1 MDVVKKKLDIQS
13 PFREEVRTVNRVLR
27 EKGYQCYLV
36 GGSVRDLLLGFDVYD
51 FDFATNAKPEEV
63 SKLFRRVIPTGIKHG
78 TVTVLMKNGTYEITT
93 YRSDGT
99 YLDGRRPEKVHFSD
113 TLEEDVLRRDFTING
128 LAYDISEEKI
138 IDHVEGMN
146 DLEGELVRTI
156 GDPVDRFFEDGL
168 RTYRACRF
176 AAKLKF
182 KIDEDTLKA
191 IPETLHI
198 AEKVSVERIRD
209 EIMKMLEAEIPS
221 IGLEYLRQ
229 TGLMEL
235 CLPELA
241 AAYGVEQNKYH
252 LFDVYYHSLYSCDSA
267 PQSKPLLRLA
277 ALLHDIG
284 KVPTRRMGDDGE
296 YTFYNHEVVGAR
308 MTRKLMRRLK
318 FSNEQVQTV
327 INLVSNHMFHYT
339 PEWTDGAVRRFMRK
353 AGLENLDD
361 LFELRMADRAGNGMR
376 EGLPEPI
383 KKLRKRIDHI
393 IEEENAFTVKD
404 LDINGNDLMREF
416 NLKPGPVIGRV
427 LNELLEQVLDEPGLN
442 RYDILMVMTQ
452 KVLEDMNHQVKN

>member
-1 MDVVKKKLDIQS
+1 MSVVKKKLDIQS
-13 PFREEVRTVNRVLR
+13 PFREEVRTINRVLR

-36 GGSVRDLLLGFDVYD
+36 GGSVRDLLLGFNVYD
-51 FDFATNAKPEEV
+51 FDFATDARPKEV

-93 YRSDGT
+93 YRSEGK
-99 YLDGRRPEKVHFSD
+99 YLDGRRPEEVHFSD

-138 IDHVEGMN
+138 IDYVEGMK
-146 DLEGELVRTI
+146 DLKDELVRTI
-156 GDPVDRFFEDGL
+156 GDPVERFSEDGL

-182 KIDEDTLKA
+182 RIDEHTLQA
-191 IPETLHI
+191 IPKTLHV

-209 EIMKMLEAEIPS
+209 EIMKMLEADIPS

-229 TGLMEL
+229 SGLMEQ
-235 CLPELA
+235 CLPEVA
-241 AAYGVEQNKYH
+241 ACYGVEQNKYH
-252 LFDVYYHSLYSCDSA
+252 MFDVYYHSLYSCDSA
-267 PQSKPLLRLA
+267 PQDKPLLRLA

-327 INLVSNHMFHYT
+327 TNLISNHMFHYT

-353 AGLENLDD
+353 AGLENLDQ

-383 KKLRKRIDHI
+383 KKLQKRIEKI
-393 IEEENAFTVKD
+393 IEDENAFTVRD
-404 LDINGNDLMREF
+404 LDINGNDLMKEF
-416 NLKPGPVIGRV
+416 ELKPGPVIGRV
-427 LNELLEQVLDEPGLN
+427 LNELLEQVLDNPGLN
-442 RYDILMVMTQ
+442 RHDILVDMAR
-452 KVLEDMNHQVKN
+452 KVLEDMNHQVKT

>member
-1 MDVVKKKLDIQS
+1 MSVVKKKLDIQS
-13 PFREEVRTVNRVLR
+13 PFREEVRTINRVLR

-36 GGSVRDLLLGFDVYD
+36 GGSVRDLLLGFNVYD
-51 FDFATNAKPEEV
+51 FDFATDARPGEV

-93 YRSDGT
+93 YRSEGK
-99 YLDGRRPEKVHFSD
+99 YLDGRRPEEVHFSD

-138 IDHVEGMN
+138 IDYVEGMK
-146 DLEGELVRTI
+146 DLKDELVRTI
-156 GDPVDRFFEDGL
+156 GDPVERFSEDGL

-182 KIDEDTLKA
+182 RIDEYTMQA
-191 IPETLHI
+191 IPKTLHI

-229 TGLMEL
+229 SGLMEQ
-235 CLPELA
+235 CLPEVA
-241 AAYGVEQNKYH
+241 ACYGVEQNKYH
-252 LFDVYYHSLYSCDSA
+252 MFDVYYHSLYSCDSA
-267 PQSKPLLRLA
+267 PQDKPLLRLA

-327 INLVSNHMFHYT
+327 TNLISNHMFHYT

-353 AGLENLDD
+353 AGLENLDQ

-383 KKLRKRIDHI
+383 KKLQKRIEKI
-393 IEEENAFTVKD
+393 IEDENAFTVRD
-404 LDINGNDLMREF
+404 LDINGNDLMKEF
-416 NLKPGPVIGRV
+416 ELKPGPVIGRV
-427 LNELLEQVLDEPGLN
+427 LNELLEQVLDNPGLN
-442 RYDILMVMTQ
+442 RHDILVDMAR
-452 KVLEDMNHQVKN
+452 KVLEDMNHQVKT